1 MNGLTLKIILN
12 MKIINVDADF
22 FYKNN
27 KEDFDKLT
35 DKQKYDLAL
44 SKKSYFQVWDN
55 IKSFQYALNYDNSV
69 NIENGYVYFLTD
81 I

>member
-1 MNGLTLKIILN
+1 MQI
-12 MKIINVDADF
+12 F